1 MEMRPWLEI
10 AEPRKDIADGSFDEF
25 LFAADL
31 GMVAEGHG
39 PADYLDPTT
48 FTDKT
53 YLTEN
58 LRAVLNELG
67 RQLQGDPAAAGVYQ
81 LQTEFGGGKTHTMLA
96 AFHLFGSPEAVAET
110 AIGRE
115 VAGMLPVGR
124 FQSAGCRA

>member
-10 AEPRKDIADGSFDEF
+10 AEPRKDIADGSFDES

-67 RQLQGDPAAAGVYQ
+67 RRLQGDPAAAGVYR
-81 LQTEFGGGKTHTMLA
+81 LQTEFGG
-96 AFHLFGSPEAVAET
+96 
-110 AIGRE
+110 
-115 VAGMLPVGR
+115 
-124 FQSAGCRA
+124 